1 MSTHLLMPFPIFI
14 INVHLQILALV
25 VCCTALAQGASVV
38 RVPRVYNILIKSDG
52 ALAPSEAVS
61 ADASTGGS
69 GEEGDAP
76 LGDASASSAEE
87 QEGEEA
93 SDDTPREQLPILNA
107 KDGAVQEGVNYTQ
120 VPLSRA
126 YPLTR

>member
-1 MSTHLLMPFPIFI
+1 MNCKLKPNLC
-14 INVHLQILALV
+14 LQILALV

-52 ALAPSEAVS
+52 ALAQSEAVS
-61 ADASTGGS
+61 ADASHGGS
-69 GEEGDAP
+69 GEESDAP
-76 LGDASASSAEE
+76 LGDAASSAEE
-87 QEGEEA
+87 QDGEQTA
-93 SDDTPREQLPILNA
+93 DNSPREQQLPILNA